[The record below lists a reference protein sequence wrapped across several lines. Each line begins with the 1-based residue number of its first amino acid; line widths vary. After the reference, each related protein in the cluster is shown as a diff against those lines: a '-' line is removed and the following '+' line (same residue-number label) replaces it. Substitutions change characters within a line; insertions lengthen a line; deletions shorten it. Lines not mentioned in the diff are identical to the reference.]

1 LYLGIPVRKRRIEM
15 ESKAR
20 PWITDTS
27 FVSPWAYHARESMKL
42 PKEVTIYDV
51 TLRDGEQYPGLVFQ
65 KEDKIR
71 IAEALDRLGVKRI
84 EAGMP
89 AVSNDDY
96 EAVKEIVKRV
106 KANVVAFCRGMK
118 SDVDLA
124 LETGV
129 WGVIVEVPSNE
140 RLIKEGYKW
149 EQEDVIEKAVTTCN
163 YAKKNG
169 LHTTFFLID
178 SSGSE
183 PEWLRPIVQETVSR
197 AQIDSIVAVDTFG
210 RLNPAGARLFVQ
222 RMKEW
227 VDIPVEIHVH
237 NDFGLGTA
245 NSLAAVEAG
254 AEVVHTNLLGIGERS
269 GGAPTEEIAVAL
281 KFLYGLDPG
290 LNLEKMVE
298 TTRVLQDISGIPL
311 PGHKP
316 VVGVNSFSYEAGIAA
331 MFSYR
336 LFKSK
341 FPLGVMPYMPGAV
354 GNEFRI
360 AIGKKAGQYNVL
372 WHLERTGR
380 TATEEQLGE
389 MVNRIKAE
397 AIKKRRALTDKEVD
411 RIYKDVCK

>member
-1 LYLGIPVRKRRIEM
+1 MTLKD
-15 ESKAR
+15 K
-20 PWITDTS
+20 PWIANNS
-27 FVSPWAYHARESMKL
+27 FVSPWTYQALENMNL
-42 PKEVTIYDV
+42 PEKVTIYDV

-71 IAEALDRLGVKRI
+71 IAEALDMLGVKRI

-89 AVSNDDY
+89 AVSDDDF
-96 EAVKEIVKRV
+96 EAVKEIARRV
-106 KANVVAFCRGMK
+106 KANVVAFCRAMK

-124 LETGV
+124 MEAGV

-149 EQEDVIEKAVTTCN
+149 EQRDVIEKAVTTCN
-163 YAKKNG
+163 YAKKHG

-183 PEWLRPIVQETVSR
+183 PEWLKPIVQETVSL
-197 AQIDSIVAVDTFG
+197 AEIDSIVAVDTFG
-210 RLNPAGARLFVQ
+210 RLNPAGTRLFVQ

-227 VDIPVEIHVH
+227 VDLPVEIHVH
-237 NDFGLGTA
+237 NDFGLAVA

-269 GGAPTEEIAVAL
+269 GGAATEEIAVAL
-281 KFLYGLDPG
+281 RFLYGLDPG

-298 TTRVLQDISGIPL
+298 TTKVLQEISGIPV

-316 VVGVNSFSYEAGIAA
+316 VVGENSFSYEAGIAA

-336 LFKSK
+336 LFKNN
-341 FPLGVMPYMPGAV
+341 FPLGVMPYMPEAV
-354 GNEFRI
+354 GNEFNI
-360 AIGKKAGQYNVL
+360 VLGKKAGQYNVL
-372 WHLERTGR
+372 WYLEKTGR
-380 TATEEQLGE
+380 TATEEQLGQ
-389 MVNRIKAE
+389 MVTRIKAE
-397 AIKKRRALTDKEVD
+397 AIGKRGALSNQEIDK
-411 RIYKDVCK
+411 IYNDVCK